1 MREGTEGRL
10 GWEESVEELNES
22 DGDCNSESV
31 WQGNGHGRSP
41 MFFCV
46 CSFITTPRG
55 REREIVE
62 ETKGWLAFIE

>member
-46 CSFITTPRG
+46 CVFFYHNT
-55 REREIVE
+55 
-62 ETKGWLAFIE
+62 